1 MINNPSQEELK
12 EEFTKNQQNLNAAER
27 DNTEY
32 VNI

>member
-1 MINNPSQEELK
+1 MINNPSQEEFK
-12 EEFTKNQQNLNAAER
+12 EEFTRHQQNLNTFER